1 MKNNKT
7 FFLEYYTGCA
17 GHCFN
22 CFLSN
27 DERDNK
33 NINGSMSLLKNE
45 LINLSMNEYEE
56 IIFFIGRGNIL
67 SVKED
72 DFISDLEQLFEII
85 KESELKNKC
94 NIISF
99 EVTTSLIGN
108 IEKQIKTAK
117 NILSSYQKQSFRDID
132 KFCFALVLN
141 TELTSSSYWK
151 NINYFTDEMFKFRG
165 SKDGD
170 SDLIFFNLKLSALPK
185 IEFLKDKLRN
195 NHCPIYLLWNP
206 LPEAKN
212 NLLNTV
218 DYKAFDQWIVD
229 LFDWFAKEGKDNNV
243 INNIKLTLENED
255 SDIYNLKKNQNNFV
269 YFDKE
274 GVKHYGL
281 FTLWSELVP
290 IHFVEER
297 KEDETLYINTN
308 IEKEITNVLRNKKC
322 QRCEVLQEC
331 LNLGGYKIANAT
343 NLLKTNRC
351 PAFLDTMIKEVKYH
365 PDKFKD
371 FNY

>member
-27 DERDNK
+27 DERENK
-33 NINGSMSLLKNE
+33 NINDSMSILKKELNE
-45 LINLSMNEYEE
+45 LENNYEE

-67 SVKED
+67 SVKQEEFLED
-72 DFISDLEQLFEII
+72 LQNLFNIINESQLIT
-85 KESELKNKC
+85 KC

-108 IEKQIKTAK
+108 IENQIDTAK
-117 NILSSYQKQSFRDID
+117 NILSVYQKQNFRQTD

-141 TELTSSSYWK
+141 TELTSPNYWK
-151 NINYFTDEMFKFRG
+151 NINYFTDELFKFRG

-170 SDLIFFNLKLSALPK
+170 SDLIFLNLKLSTLPD
-185 IEFLKDKLRN
+185 IDFLKEKLKD

-212 NLLNTV
+212 NLLGSIDRNE
-218 DYKAFDQWIVD
+218 FDNWIIN
-229 LFDWFAKEGKDNNV
+229 LFDWFAKEEKDNNV
-243 INNIKLTLENED
+243 INNIKSTLQNED
-255 SDIYNLKKNQNNFV
+255 NDIYNLEKNQNNFV
-269 YFDKE
+269 YFDKQ
-274 GVKHYGL
+274 GIKHYGL

-290 IHFVEER
+290 IHFVEEK
-297 KEDETLYINTN
+297 KEDETLYIHTN
-308 IEKEITNVLRNKKC
+308 IEKEITNVLKNKKC

-343 NLLKTNRC
+343 NLLKTKHC
-351 PAFLDTMIKEVKYH
+351 PSFLDTMIKEVKYH
-365 PDKFKD
+365 PDKFKK